1 VKLDTQA
8 LLGGILAVACAACA
22 GVQSQDDGPTMD
34 EVAEGFVKLAL
45 AAGQHDAD
53 FVDAYY
59 GPPEWAEEAKGGS
72 STLAEI
78 RVRAEE
84 MIERLRQS
92 PPGGDDDEMVV
103 LRHRYLDKQ
112 LQALVARIEMLEGA
126 EMSFDEESMA
136 LYGAVAPSYTDGH
149 FQEVLDELETLLPG
163 EGALVERFDEF
174 KKGFL
179 VPGDKLDAVFQAAIG
194 ACRERTEAHVDL
206 PAGESFEVEYVSDKP
221 WGGYNWYK
229 GNYHSLI
236 QVNTDEVYIDRAV
249 DLACHEGYPGHHTY
263 NVLLEKHLVRGRGWV
278 EFSVYPL
285 YSPQSLIAE
294 GTAEYG
300 IDVVFPG
307 EARVDYERETLFPIA
322 GIDPAGAEKYYRIQ
336 RLVKRLSFAANE
348 AARRYLDGEMD
359 AEETT
364 EWLMR
369 YAMMPRQRAER
380 RVRFIDKYRSYV
392 INYNLGKKL
401 VERYLESAAGGSDNT
416 ERLWE
421 EYVRIISTPRLTSDL
436 Q

>member
-1 VKLDTQA
+1 MKLDNQV
-8 LLGGILAVACAACA
+8 LLCGILVVACAACA
-22 GVQSQDDGPTMD
+22 GGPSPDSGSTVD

-72 STLAEI
+72 SSLAEI
-78 RVRAEE
+78 RLRAEE
-84 MIERLRQS
+84 LIELLRQS
-92 PPGGDDDEMVV
+92 PPGGDDEMVA
-103 LRHRYLDKQ
+103 LRYRYLERQ
-112 LQALVARIEMLEGA
+112 LGALAARVEMLEGV

-136 LYGAVAPSYTDGH
+136 LYDAIAPSYADEH
-149 FQEVLDELETLLPG
+149 FQEVLDELEGLLPG

-179 VPGDKLDAVFQAAIG
+179 IPDDKLDAVFQAAIG
-194 ACRERTEAHVDL
+194 ACRERTVGHVDL
-206 PAGESFEVEYVSDKP
+206 PVGESFDVEYVSDKP

-229 GNYHSLI
+229 GDYHSLI

-263 NVLLEKHLVRGRGWV
+263 NVLLEKHLVRDRGWV
-278 EFSVYPL
+278 EYSVYPL

-307 EARVDYERETLFPIA
+307 EARVAYERETLFPLA
-322 GIDPAGAEKYYRIQ
+322 GIDSAGAEKYYRIQ
-336 RLVKRLSFAANE
+336 RLVERLGFAGNE

-359 AEETT
+359 AEATT

-380 RVRFIDKYRSYV
+380 RVRFVDKYRSYV
-392 INYNLGKKL
+392 INYNLGKEL
-401 VERYLESAAGGSDNT
+401 VDRYLESAAGGSENT
-416 ERLWE
+416 ERIWE